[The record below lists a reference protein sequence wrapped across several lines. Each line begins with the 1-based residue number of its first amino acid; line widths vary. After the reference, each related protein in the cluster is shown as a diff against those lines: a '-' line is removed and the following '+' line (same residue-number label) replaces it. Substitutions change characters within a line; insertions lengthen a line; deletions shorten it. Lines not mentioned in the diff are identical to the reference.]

1 MANASDGTGAAPP
14 KRWRV
19 KIPTIAGRV
28 RALLAL
34 GALALTAQSPAPG
47 WCAAIPLPRADL
59 PSLTS
64 NVDTQTIHQ
73 VHDLPCRPLDVR
85 VGRTTL
91 HLALAADEPSR
102 ERGLMRVAYVPA
114 GQGMLFAFPD
124 GDQKRYFWMKNTIA
138 PLDMLFVKGDG
149 VISSIAA
156 DVPATPAGAGDD
168 KVARRD
174 GIGRF
179 VVELAAGE
187 AARLG
192 IAAGQRLVIPPL
204 EAK

>member
-1 MANASDGTGAAPP
+1 MSA
-14 KRWRV
+14 
-19 KIPTIAGRV
+19 V
-28 RALLAL
+28 RRLVLAL
-34 GALALTAQSPAPG
+34 AVVCACSAQSPAPAREPQSAAAPAA
-47 WCAAIPLPRADL
+47 WCTSFP
-59 PSLTS
+59 PS
-64 NVDTQTIHQ
+64 
-73 VHDLPCRPLDVR
+73 
-85 VGRTTL
+85 
-91 HLALAADEPSR
+91 ADEQTCRVLEVRAPRRTLRLAVAATEPKR
-102 ERGLMRVAYVPA
+102 EHGLMNVATVRR
-114 GQGMLFAFPD
+114 GEGMLFAFAD
-124 GDQKRYFWMKNTIA
+124 GDQTRYFWMKNTIA

-174 GIGRF
+174 GTGRF